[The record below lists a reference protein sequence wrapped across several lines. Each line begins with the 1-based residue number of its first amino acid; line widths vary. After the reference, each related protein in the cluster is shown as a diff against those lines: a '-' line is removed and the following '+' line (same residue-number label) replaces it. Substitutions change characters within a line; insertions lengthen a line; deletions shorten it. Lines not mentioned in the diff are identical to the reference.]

1 MQNPPPNSAS
11 ANTDRRVPALVTYL
25 LFWIG
30 GLIGLFAFGKNDPDL
45 RYHGA
50 QSLVLFG
57 GLTLL
62 NIVLTILAGLFLT
75 TLWVL
80 LDRLVDLVALISWVY
95 CMYKAWTGNGA
106 RFEVPILGGL
116 IAPYVEQV
124 AGAAA

>member
-11 ANTDRRVPALVTYL
+11 ASTDRRLPALVTYL

-30 GLIGLFAFGKNDPDL
+30 GLIGLFGFGKNDPDL

-57 GLTLL
+57 GLTVI
-62 NIVLTILAGLFLT
+62 NIVLTILGGLFLAGLFS
-75 TLWVL
+75 L
-80 LDRLVDLVALISWVY
+80 LNWLVDVVSLIAWIY

-106 RFEVPILGGL
+106 RFEVPVLGSL